1 MTFTSANNYMV
12 RNYLKLAKEDA
23 WMETR
28 WSWSKCDEEDL
39 ELWAHIDAVQSTHI
53 ERGLFCTWLS
63 TVSEYEKE
71 IKAGRQWMLGVQEAL
86 EPGGDE
92 WIPGPEFEQKWEND
106 EVCFNHYTSGVTWF
120 QTSYDHPQASSVYS
134 TCKECLVGLDC
145 ASLPAVSH
153 V

>member
-1 MTFTSANNYMV
+1 
-12 RNYLKLAKEDA
+12 
-23 WMETR
+23 METR

-106 EVCFNHYTSGVTWF
+106 EVCFNHYNDLCDEMEMADNMDTFREEMEQLHNGSIVQG
-120 QTSYDHPQASSVYS
+120 SEERS
-134 TCKECLVGLDC
+134 
-145 ASLPAVSH
+145 
-153 V
+153 